1 MFLKKK
7 ATVLIST
14 VIILSLMSILGCF
27 LYSTMKHNN
36 ELGSYYKFDMDKYDF
51 CNREEETL
59 YKFMKELNKERK
71 DKLSNSD
78 ESNSDDQDLFAE
90 DFEKKIDEDTLKYN
104 KNDSKLLLITQND
117 NGGIRK
123 REILYYIKEDE
134 KIVLIPTYK
143 FENSDE

>member
-1 MFLKKK
+1 
-7 ATVLIST
+7 
-14 VIILSLMSILGCF
+14 
-27 LYSTMKHNN
+27 
-36 ELGSYYKFDMDKYDF
+36 MDKYDF